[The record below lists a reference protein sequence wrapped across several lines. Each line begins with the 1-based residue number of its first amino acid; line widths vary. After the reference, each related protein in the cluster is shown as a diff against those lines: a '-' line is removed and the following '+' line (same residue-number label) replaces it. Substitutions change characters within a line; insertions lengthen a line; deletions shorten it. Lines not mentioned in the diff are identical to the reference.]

1 MFYLIYFFARE
12 YLLKIYYFLKVFY
25 LGKNVPE
32 DIKLEIS
39 G

>member
-25 LGKNVPE
+25 PSKNVSE
-32 DIKLEIS
+32 DLEPKIT